1 MRHPSGP
8 NSTSP
13 VPRQVELVL
22 LRHGETEWS
31 RLGRYAGLTDLALTA
46 DGQASARALGPRL
59 AQGNRPHRVQPLQR
73 ARSTAELL
81 ALGEVTLDLRLVE
94 RDYGDYEGKT
104 TAEIRADAPHWHV
117 WTDPCPMARRWPP

>member
-31 RLGRYAGLTDLALTA
+31 RLGRYAGLTDLA
-46 DGQASARALGPRL
+46 
-59 AQGNRPHRVQPLQR
+59 
-73 ARSTAELL
+73 
-81 ALGEVTLDLRLVE
+81 
-94 RDYGDYEGKT
+94 
-104 TAEIRADAPHWHV
+104 
-117 WTDPCPMARRWPP
+117 